1 MIYAV
6 KISDEAGSDLRGIYE
21 YIDFDL
27 LVPETAANQLE
38 RLKKSIM
45 GLKEMPKRFPLYQ
58 KEPWLSRGMR
68 FVPVDNFIVYYIP
81 DDEKGVVTVL
91 RVMYSGR
98 NIDEEFKKV

>member
-1 MIYAV
+1 M
-6 KISDEAGSDLRGIYE
+6 S
-21 YIDFDL
+21 
-27 LVPETAANQLE
+27 
-38 RLKKSIM
+38 
-45 GLKEMPKRFPLYQ
+45 KRFPLYQ